1 MWNEVVAVVL
11 KVGDPK
17 KECKNNISQNYIPR
31 LATYF
36 CPSGYSAPQSSRY
49 SKKAFKGGKANTF
62 FIQDF

>member
-1 MWNEVVAVVL
+1 MWNEVVSVVL

-36 CPSGYSAPQSSRY
+36 CPSGYSYIIQGYLVYSS
-49 SKKAFKGGKANTF
+49 KAVV
-62 FIQDF
+62 IVMSRIYE

>member
-17 KECKNNISQNYIPR
+17 KECKNISQNYIPR

-36 CPSGYSAPQSSRY
+36 CPSGYSAP
-49 SKKAFKGGKANTF
+49 
-62 FIQDF
+62 

>member
-17 KECKNNISQNYIPR
+17 KEYTNNISQNYIPR

-36 CPSGYSAPQSSRY
+36 CPSGYSAP
-49 SKKAFKGGKANTF
+49 
-62 FIQDF
+62 